1 MKYYINEEFIRGA
14 IASIISSLF
23 STLLNNFCVYF
34 IPMHVDI
41 LFFIN
46 YFIIGNVLSYSL
58 DILLAKQYFD
68 NKKISYSNIR
78 ERFIYLMKSYF
89 SASFVKFL
97 VTVFIDLILKY
108 SIFKTMVEIL
118 SVHGIIL
125 PYRDNILLTVIPIF
139 TFIMFINNLRFNWAY
154 KNDSD
159 YITELIVL
167 TWFALSII
175 IFFK

>member
-1 MKYYINEEFIRGA
+1 MKYYINEELIRGA
-14 IASIISSLF
+14 IASIITSIFL
-23 STLLNNFCVYF
+23 TLLNNFCVYF
-34 IPMHVDI
+34 IPLNVDVLI
-41 LFFIN
+41 FVN
-46 YFIIGNVLSYSL
+46 YFIISNVLSYSL

-78 ERFIYLMKSYF
+78 ERFIYLTKSYF
-89 SASFVKFL
+89 SISFVKFM

-108 SIFKTMVEIL
+108 SIFKKTVKIL
-118 SVHGIIL
+118 SENDIIL
-125 PYRDNILLTVIPIF
+125 PYRDSILLTVIPIF

-159 YITELIVL
+159 YKTDLIVL
-167 TWFALSII
+167 TWFALSIL